1 MIFYRLVT
9 GRYASETW
17 TGSGA
22 NQHGGRWNHQ
32 GHPADAPLHRA
43 GRISGAGAGVC
54 PVRRPLSAPV
64 AWPEH
69 C

>member
-32 GHPADAPLHRA
+32 GHPADAPPPPGWPRF
-43 GRISGAGAGVC
+43 
-54 PVRRPLSAPV
+54 RRWRGSLPSPPTLSAPV

>member
-32 GHPADAPLHRA
+32 GHPADAPPSA
-43 GRISGAGAGVC
+43 GLAAFPALAREFAQ
-54 PVRRPLSAPV
+54 SADR
-64 AWPEH
+64 
-69 C
+69 